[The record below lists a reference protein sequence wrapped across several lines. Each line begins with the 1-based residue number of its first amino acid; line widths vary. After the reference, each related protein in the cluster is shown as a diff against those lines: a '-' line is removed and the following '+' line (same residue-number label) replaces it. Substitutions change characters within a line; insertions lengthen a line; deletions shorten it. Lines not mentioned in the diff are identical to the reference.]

1 MPATDT
7 LDRLDE
13 VRGGDL
19 DVGKLF
25 VDTRQVFF
33 DARANAAEFDEPRM
47 RVDAVYA
54 IVEIMGRFL
63 REIRSLRLEITSGEV
78 GLKGFDADLAG
89 LQQRYRNLYRPFF
102 DNLPHPDEWTDEQW
116 KSLEED
122 LEGPI
127 LLWDLQTCK
136 ERWGIAF
143 ASPPCEGPD
152 LMMTFSLLHQL
163 GAAQQVEIE
172 LIKSIYGLADIT
184 MQEIGSYWSDKAKG
198 AGQALAGAFKRIADE
213 AKKYVPT
220 LPGSSTR
227 KYLALGI
234 GAAVV
239 VGGGGYLWL
248 QSKKGRI

>member
-1 MPATDT
+1 MPSTDP
-7 LDRLDE
+7 LHRLDE
-13 VRGGDL
+13 VRAGEL

-47 RVDAVYA
+47 RVDAVKT

-63 REIRSLRLEITSGEV
+63 REIGTLRLRITSGEV
-78 GLKGFDADLAG
+78 GLKGFDTDLAG
-89 LQQRYRNLYRPFF
+89 LQQRYRNLYRRFF
-102 DNLPHPDEWTDEQW
+102 DNPPHPEEWTDEQW

-127 LLWDLQTCK
+127 LLWDLKTCK
-136 ERWGIAF
+136 ERWGIAY

-152 LMMTFSLLHQL
+152 LLMTFSLLHQL
-163 GAAQQVEIE
+163 GAAQQLEIE
-172 LIKSIYGLADIT
+172 LIQSIYSLADIT
-184 MQEIGSYWSDKAKG
+184 MQEIGGYWSDKAKG
-198 AGQALAGAFKRIADE
+198 AGQAIGQAFKPLADQG
-213 AKKYVPT
+213 KKEFPT
-220 LPGSSTR
+220 PPGSNTR
-227 KYLALGI
+227 KYIALGI

-248 QSKKGRI
+248 QSRK